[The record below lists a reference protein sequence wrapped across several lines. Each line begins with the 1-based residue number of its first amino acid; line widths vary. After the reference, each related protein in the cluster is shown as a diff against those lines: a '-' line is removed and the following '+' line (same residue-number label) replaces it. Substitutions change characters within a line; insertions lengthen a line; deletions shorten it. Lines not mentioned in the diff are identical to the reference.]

1 MKRIS
6 VFLLPMVLGIDAL
19 PTNHF
24 ELNFDKVEN
33 PRNCSPRPKYLKLTQ
48 KSQEKSSN

>member
-1 MKRIS
+1 MVDSALQLFYELTKKEAFLMKRIS

-24 ELNFDKVEN
+24 
-33 PRNCSPRPKYLKLTQ
+33 
-48 KSQEKSSN
+48 